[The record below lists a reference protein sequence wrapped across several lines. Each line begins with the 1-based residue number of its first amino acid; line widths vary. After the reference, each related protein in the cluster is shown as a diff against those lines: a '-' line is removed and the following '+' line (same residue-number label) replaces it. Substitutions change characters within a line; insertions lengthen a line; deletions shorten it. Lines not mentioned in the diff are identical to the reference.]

1 METHKYVFL
10 GLNIAVER
18 ASVASYKVYFS
29 VAILLGGSCN
39 FGVLKQTFGDNMGG
53 DLMFFLRATDYL
65 LVEHLFSENIA
76 YVFGYI
82 GPDAFFLE
90 RVRFIVH

>member
-18 ASVASYKVYFS
+18 ASVASYKVNLS
-29 VAILLGGSCN
+29 VTILLSSSCN

-65 LVEHLFSENIA
+65 LVEHLFPENIA
-76 YVFGYI
+76 YVFCYI
-82 GPDAFFLE
+82 GPDAFFL
-90 RVRFIVH
+90 

>member
-29 VAILLGGSCN
+29 VAIL
-39 FGVLKQTFGDNMGG
+39 
-53 DLMFFLRATDYL
+53 FLRATEYL